1 MRIITLLFIFSAV
14 SSSSGLQGRSFQDY
28 IQALASLSP
37 KSLESRTE
45 IPQDGLDGIPAAI
58 LQEAGLLGYSRWEL
72 RGQESNYRLDVFE
85 VLDSLAAF
93 GLFTRTRESAVQGE
107 RTQLGVDSLLENGT
121 LHFWRGHFF
130 LRLQPLEGSSRD
142 GLLDLARQLVDAI
155 EEPNLHPMS
164 VVQLPREDLVRDSIR
179 YYLGPNGLRE
189 NKEFPLPLRDLL
201 GFDDYAEVAMGRY
214 GPSEMPLFVIGYPT
228 ASLAE
233 HYFSEIQVGLQQ
245 YFSREGVYTKRSGLL
260 ISLFS
265 GPEEQ
270 ANLLLDR
277 VQYTAS
283 VRWLYEKDTSLE
295 DAAQRRGEVVTFL
308 GVVSQSILFTG
319 IFIVFVLAVGLLFGM
334 LRFWLLRRIPA
345 LQHRDDMVRLD
356 LNVPSSETP

>member
-1 MRIITLLFIFSAV
+1 MRAITLLSIFCAL

-28 IQALASLSP
+28 IQSLASLSP
-37 KSLESRTE
+37 TSLESRTE
-45 IPQDGLDGIPAAI
+45 IPEDGLGGIPAAI
-58 LQEAGLLGYSRWEL
+58 LQEAVLLGYSSWEL
-72 RGQESNYRLDVFE
+72 HSQQGNYRLNVFE

-93 GLFTRTRESAVQGE
+93 GLFTRTRESVVQGE
-107 RTQLGVDSLLENGT
+107 RTELGVDSLLENGT

-130 LRLQPLEGSSRD
+130 LRLQPLGGSSRD
-142 GLLDLARQLVDAI
+142 DLINLAGRLVDAI

-164 VVQLPREDLVRDSIR
+164 VVQLPREDLIQDSIR

-189 NKEFPLPLRDLL
+189 NREFPPPLRSRL

-214 GPSEMPLFVIGYPT
+214 GPSALPLFVIGYPT

-233 HYFSEIQVGLQQ
+233 HYFAEIQVGLQE
-245 YFSREGVYTKRSGLL
+245 YFSREGVFTKRSGLL

-265 GPEEQ
+265 GPAEQ

-295 DAAQRRGEVVTFL
+295 DAAQRKGEVVTFL
-308 GVVSQSILFTG
+308 GVVSRSMLVTG
-319 IFIVFVLAVGLLFGM
+319 LFIVVVLGVGLLVGV
-334 LRFWLLRRIPA
+334 LRFWLLRRVPA
-345 LQHRDDMVRLD
+345 LQHRDDMVRLN
-356 LNVPSSETP
+356 LNVRSTESP